1 MSGTN
6 RINIFP
12 TRMALT
18 NMKTKLRGAVKG
30 HSLLKKK
37 SDALTLRFRA
47 ILKKIADAKE
57 RMGLNM
63 RAASFSLASAKYAA
77 HPADFTHIVLENVG
91 TAAFRLKL
99 NTDNVAGV
107 YLPHFDQYN
116 DSSKLPQ
123 EMTGLSRGGTQIK
136 KCRDTYITA
145 LEGLIELASLQTSF
159 VTLDYVIRI
168 TNRRVNAIEYV
179 VRPRLENTI
188 QYIITV
194 LDEGEREEFYRLK
207 KIQGKKK
214 RDIKAKELDMAEQ
227 AAKEK
232 GVAVAPPTGDSSRPE
247 PKTIFE
253 QEKED
258 EAPLLD
264 L

>member
-1 MSGTN
+1 MAAV

-18 NMKTKLRGAVKG
+18 TMKTKLKGAVKG

-57 RMGLNM
+57 KMGSNM
-63 RAASFSLASAKYAA
+63 KSASFSLATAKYAA

-91 TAAFRLKL
+91 NATFKLKL
-99 NTDNVAGV
+99 FTDNVAGV
-107 YLPHFDQYN
+107 YLPHFEQLSDN
-116 DSSKLPQ
+116 AKLPQ
-123 EMTGLSRGGTQIK
+123 ELTGLSKGGTQIK
-136 KCRDTYITA
+136 KCREQYISA
-145 LEGLIELASLQTSF
+145 LEGLVELASLQTSF

-179 VRPRLENTI
+179 VRPKIENTI
-188 QYIITV
+188 QYIVTE

-214 RDIKAKELDMAEQ
+214 RDMKAKEAILEAQLLASGGSVAQPIE
-227 AAKEK
+227 KE
-232 GVAVAPPTGDSSRPE
+232 
-247 PKTIFE
+247 KTIFD
-253 QEKED
+253 QDRNED

-264 L
+264 F

>member
-1 MSGTN
+1 MAAV

-18 NMKTKLRGAVKG
+18 TMKTKLKGAVKG

-57 RMGLNM
+57 KMGSDM
-63 RAASFSLASAKYAA
+63 KSASFSLATAKYAA

-91 TAAFRLKL
+91 NATFKLKL
-99 NTDNVAGV
+99 FTDNVAGV
-107 YLPHFDQYN
+107 YLPHFEQLSDN
-116 DSSKLPQ
+116 AKLPQ
-123 EMTGLSRGGTQIK
+123 ELTGLSKGGTQIK
-136 KCRDTYITA
+136 KCREQYISA
-145 LEGLIELASLQTSF
+145 LEGLVELASLQTSF

-179 VRPRLENTI
+179 VQPKIENTI
-188 QYIITV
+188 QYIVTE

-214 RDIKAKELDMAEQ
+214 RDMKAKEALLEAELLASGGTAQ
-227 AAKEK
+227 PIEKE
-232 GVAVAPPTGDSSRPE
+232 
-247 PKTIFE
+247 KTIFD
-253 QEKED
+253 QGRNED

>member
-1 MSGTN
+1 MSN
-6 RINIFP
+6 ARLNVFP

-18 NMKTKLRGAVKG
+18 NMKLRLKGAVKG

-47 ILKKIADAKE
+47 ILRKIAECKE
-57 RMGLNM
+57 KMGTNM
-63 RAASFSLASAKYAA
+63 KNASFSLATAKYAA
-77 HPADFTHIVLENVG
+77 HPGDFSHVVLENVSSA
-91 TAAFRLKL
+91 TFKLKM

-107 YLPHFDQYN
+107 YLPNFEQLG

-123 EMTGLSRGGTQIK
+123 ELTGLSRGGTQIK
-136 KCRDTYITA
+136 KSRDQYVSA

-159 VTLDYVIRI
+159 MTLDYVIRI

-179 VRPRLENTI
+179 VRPKLENTI
-188 QYIITV
+188 AYIITE
-194 LDEGEREEFYRLK
+194 LDEGDREEFFRLK

-214 RDIKAKELDMAEQ
+214 RDIKAKEVEN
-227 AAKEK
+227 AKNIEEAKQTK
-232 GVAVAPPTGDSSRPE
+232 GSSYVAVQAPAPAMDLLNPE
-247 PKTIFE
+247 V
-253 QEKED
+253 D